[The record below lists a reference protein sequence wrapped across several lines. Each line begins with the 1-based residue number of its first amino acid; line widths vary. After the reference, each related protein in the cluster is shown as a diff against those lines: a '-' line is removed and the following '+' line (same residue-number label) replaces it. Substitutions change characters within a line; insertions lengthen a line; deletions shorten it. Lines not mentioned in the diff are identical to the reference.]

1 MYVYVPAHGPGA
13 WTCRKARHMRH
24 TSTPHVGPLPGPA
37 RTNTPGYSFMK
48 KESNLWH
55 MKPGLLLQGR
65 KEGLWPVVQVQLSF
79 DWISIF
85 LLLRSL
91 KFSFELCMIK
101 EKSGFTFKSSFNS
114 FKSAT
119 VLMSLSLLSRLV
131 NQSFSI
137 LVY

>member
-1 MYVYVPAHGPGA
+1 
-13 WTCRKARHMRH
+13 
-24 TSTPHVGPLPGPA
+24 
-37 RTNTPGYSFMK
+37 MK

-79 DWISIF
+79 DWISIS

-101 EKSGFTFKSSFNS
+101 EKSGFTFKSSFNLYCYI
-114 FKSAT
+114 
-119 VLMSLSLLSRLV
+119 VLILQSCMRNTGGWVGGDGSGRSLKESISRPQLVRLRSGNCTCLMLNVSRILSPSDNTQEDRNLWR
-131 NQSFSI
+131 
-137 LVY
+137 